1 MESAV
6 HLLTILIA
14 AWVFG
19 HLAEAVKIPA
29 AVGQVLAGV
38 VAAVAGG
45 YMPENAVWLYGIAAD
60 PAVHAVGEAGI
71 IMLLLYAGIE
81 MRPTDIAQHEKQA
94 FAVAIGGVAV
104 PLALGFVLAWVYLP
118 DSDARS
124 AQAFVVGVA
133 LSISAIAVAAKVF
146 MDFGLMHHT
155 IGQVS
160 IAAAVIDD
168 IIGLIL
174 LGIVTELITKGAP
187 PDAMALAAM
196 LGKVAVFFIVTWAV
210 GHFLYQRLWAML
222 HRVHMP
228 GLRIMTLLAVAL
240 VYGLFAEWLGLHF
253 ILGPFMAGL
262 YFEPKRVGRAAY
274 NSIDRTVNSVTK
286 GVLGPVFFASI
297 GLTVDLSA
305 LIEVPGFLA
314 ALVVVAIIGK
324 LVGCALPAY
333 LANGHNP
340 RDAIAIGI
348 GMSGRGAVELFIV
361 SIAAEA
367 GLFTIGNGVHPILS
381 NMYSALVLTAV
392 ITTALT
398 PILLRVALNHRRVA
412 DSMPSEGHSP

>member
-19 HLAEAVKIPA
+19 HVAEVIKLPA

-38 VAAVAGG
+38 TMALLGSALPPSFPVLHDIAQSSAVQG
-45 YMPENAVWLYGIAAD
+45 
-60 PAVHAVGEAGI
+60 VGEAGI
-71 IMLLLYAGIE
+71 FFLLLYAGIE
-81 MRPTDIAQHEKQA
+81 MKPTEIAGHRDEA
-94 FAVAIGGVAV
+94 FAVAVGGVVV
-104 PLALGFVLAWVYLP
+104 PLGLGFALAWYALP
-118 DSDARS
+118 QSEMLG

-146 MDFGLMHHT
+146 MDFRLLHHP
-155 IGQVS
+155 IGQVT

-174 LGIVTELITKGAP
+174 LGIVTELITTGAP
-187 PDAMALAAM
+187 PDGFAVAVM
-196 LGKVAVFFIVTWAV
+196 LIKVAVFFGLTWV
-210 GHFLYQRLWAML
+210 IGHTLTRHFWTAL
-222 HRVHMP
+222 HKVHMP
-228 GLRIMTLLAVAL
+228 GIRLMALLAIAL
-240 VYGLFAEWLGLHF
+240 VYGLFAELLGLHF

-262 YFEPKRVGRAAY
+262 YFEPERVGEKAY
-274 NSIDRTVNSVTK
+274 NSIDRTVKTVTK

-297 GLTVDLSA
+297 GLTVDVSA
-305 LIEVPGFLA
+305 LVEVPGFLA
-314 ALVVVAIIGK
+314 ALLVVAMVGK
-324 LVGCALPAY
+324 LLGCGLPAY
-333 LANGHNP
+333 LVNGHKA

-361 SIAAEA
+361 SIAHEA
-367 GLFTIGNGVHPILS
+367 GLFSIGDGHNPILA
-381 NMYSALVLTAV
+381 NMYSALVLTAI

-398 PILLRVALNHRRVA
+398 PILLRLALRHHKRPT
-412 DSMPSEGHSP
+412 PSNS